1 MSLNLIFDT
10 ESSGLRRDTL
20 DPLDDAQPRLVQLAA
35 KLVEDDG
42 RMRGRYVAIIKPD
55 GWSIEPGAEAVHGI
69 STRLA
74 YRVGVPIVTALAA
87 FRGLLGACSTL
98 VGHNL
103 QFDLG
108 IIRSELQRQKA
119 RHEWLNLPAQFDT
132 MERSTPYV
140 RKPSEFGGFAYPS
153 LQEAHRFFYPE
164 IEFVSTH
171 DAEEDLEAT
180 QRVWAALRKI
190 EGGAHADRVS
200 TLVA

>member
-1 MSLNLIFDT
+1 MTIHLIFDCET
-10 ESSGLRRDTL
+10 SGLRRDTF
-20 DPLDDAQPRLVQLAA
+20 DPLDESQPRLVQLAA

-42 RMRGRYVAIIKPD
+42 RMRGRYIAIIKPD
-55 GWSIEPGAEAVHGI
+55 GWATEASAEAVHGI

-132 MERSTPYV
+132 MERSTQYV
-140 RKPSEFGGFAYPS
+140 RKPSEFGGYAYPS

-164 IEFVSTH
+164 IEFTSEH
-171 DAEEDLEAT
+171 DAEADVDACGRIW
-180 QRVWAALRKI
+180 QALRKV
-190 EGGAHADRVS
+190 EGKAA
-200 TLVA
+200 A